1 VTRSNRIGNRIII
14 ALLGLVLLA
23 AAAWVGNRAMP
34 VIDLPAIPA
43 PTTNALWI
51 TAAIA
56 LVVVVLSLLWIF
68 TRGRGHTRT
77 VVTVSDD
84 SGTASVDARVA
95 ADFITEDVS
104 RIVDVVSV
112 ASRAYRTDKK
122 TVALELRVTT
132 RRSAD
137 VRLVVDA
144 VKRAVI
150 ELDDVLETRIPVLL
164 HVATGVRASFAREQ
178 RVH

>member
-1 VTRSNRIGNRIII
+1 MTRSNRIGNRIII
-14 ALLGLVLLA
+14 ALLGLVLLTS
-23 AAAWVGNRAMP
+23 AAWVGNRAMP

-43 PTTNALWI
+43 PTETALWI
-51 TAAIA
+51 AAGIA
-56 LVVVVLSLLWIF
+56 LVIVVLALLWVF
-68 TRGRGHTRT
+68 SRGRGHTRSL
-77 VVTVSDD
+77 VTVSDD

-104 RIVDVVSV
+104 RVVDVVSV
-112 ASRAYRTDKK
+112 SSSAYRTRGGI
-122 TVALELRVTT
+122 ALELRVTT

-137 VRLVVDA
+137 VRIVVDA
-144 VKRAVI
+144 VKKAVI